1 MRVQRRAHVAAS
13 LNTDNNE
20 ETLAGWKYL
29 YALNKQEK
37 NELALLPLLLVEL
50 MNENSRHD
58 YLMCYI

>member
-1 MRVQRRAHVAAS
+1 MAAS

-29 YALNKQEK
+29 YALYKQEK
-37 NELALLPLLLVEL
+37 NELALLTLLLVEL